1 MSRPHEA
8 YAQAARH
15 SNDPR
20 EVEATVLMKA
30 AARFNQVKSAW
41 TADKAPADLD
51 PALLYNRT
59 IWTIF
64 ATSVTEGES
73 QLPKEIR
80 QNIANLAIFVFKRT
94 IEVQS
99 TPAPEMLD
107 VLININRQIAAGLMQ
122 KPV

>member
-1 MSRPHEA
+1 MSRPHDA
-8 YAQAARH
+8 YAKAARH

-30 AARFNQVKSAW
+30 ASRFNQIKTAW
-41 TADKAPADLD
+41 TDSTPADLD

-64 ATSVTEGES
+64 ATSVTESES

-80 QNIANLAIFVFKRT
+80 QNIANLSIFVFKRT
-94 IEVQS
+94 IEIQS

-107 VLININRQIAAGLMQ
+107 VLININRQVAAGLMQ
-122 KPV
+122 KPA

>member
-8 YAQAARH
+8 YAKAART

-30 AARFNQVKSAW
+30 AARFNQIKTAW
-41 TADKAPADLD
+41 TTDKAPADLD

-94 IEVQS
+94 LEIQS
-99 TPAPEMLD
+99 APAVEMLD

-122 KPV
+122 KPA

>member
-15 SNDPR
+15 SNNPR
-20 EVEATVLMKA
+20 EVEGTVLMKA
-30 AARFNQVKSAW
+30 AARFNQVKAAW
-41 TADKAPADLD
+41 TDTAPADLD

-94 IEVQS
+94 IEIQS
-99 TPAPEMLD
+99 APAPEMLD

-122 KPV
+122 KPA

>member
-30 AARFNQVKSAW
+30 AARFNQIKTAW
-41 TADKAPADLD
+41 TDKAPADLD

-94 IEVQS
+94 LEIQS
-99 TPAPEMLD
+99 APAVEMLD